1 MSHLQERL
9 DTRDPRRSME
19 ERYPTKDSYVAAVR
33 NAADDLV
40 SARLLLPDDARLLVG
55 KAESEGIRLSP

>member
-1 MSHLQERL
+1 
-9 DTRDPRRSME
+9 ME
-19 ERYPTKDSYVAAVR
+19 ERYPTKDSYVAVVR